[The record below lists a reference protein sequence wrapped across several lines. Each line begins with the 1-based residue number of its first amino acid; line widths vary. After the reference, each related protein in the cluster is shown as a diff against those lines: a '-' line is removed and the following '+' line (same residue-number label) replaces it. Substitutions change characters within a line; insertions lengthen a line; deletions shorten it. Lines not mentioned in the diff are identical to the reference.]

1 MDDAVVVV
9 EMSVDEIK
17 EKSVIYRNGSQNYHD
32 KMNKASFEQ
41 CLNNPALCNNKQQL
55 MDMCGQKLDKEG
67 YSYSKKRSR
76 SKVFGSEST
85 ENSCVTK
92 KKKMSA
98 DIRAKRLEELTADI
112 SSLDKRMKLLEKQKS
127 RDEQLKQ
134 YLRASS
140 MEEEIAKIRSEK
152 RKKEEEVML
161 IQKKQA
167 KATWYKE
174 KYSSAPSSSSDEK
187 CKFRPLSTFWA
198 KKNVVTID
206 EAEEKVEESITTAP
220 DIQVVEAAADT
231 CSDETANDAVNDK
244 SNFL

>member
-1 MDDAVVVV
+1 
-9 EMSVDEIK
+9 
-17 EKSVIYRNGSQNYHD
+17 
-32 KMNKASFEQ
+32 MNKASFEL
-41 CLNNPALCNNKQQL
+41 CLNNPALCNTKQQL
-55 MDMCGQKLDKEG
+55 MDMCRQKLDKEG
-67 YSYSKKRSR
+67 YSYSKKRSS

-98 DIRAKRLEELTADI
+98 DIRAKRLEELTAGI
-112 SSLDKRMKLLEKQKS
+112 SSLDKRTKLLEKQKT

-134 YLRASS
+134 YLRAFS
-140 MEEEIAKIRSEK
+140 MEEIAKIRSEK

-167 KATWYKE
+167 KATWYKQ
-174 KYSSAPSSSSDEK
+174 KYSSASSSSDEK
-187 CKFRPLSTFWA
+187 CKFCPLSTFWA
-198 KKNVVTID
+198 KKNMVTVD
-206 EAEEKVEESITTAP
+206 EAAKKVEESVTTAP
-220 DIQVVEAAADT
+220 DIQVVEAVSDT